1 MLIGVLEVT
10 LAQEIQAPD
19 KISISDEFYA
29 LRTHYFYEYELTL
42 KDNYYSIEAITYTE
56 NGKDQKENKSW
67 ETIDKKL
74 VEDVLL
80 LIKQQPS
87 KEIQVTDF
95 QDLFTLDA
103 INHFLQKEAYRYWI
117 TDKYQKEF
125 IIEEFTNPE
134 KLQNNLNSYFQNYD
148 ESDGVDGRFS
158 EVKIYFH
165 YADTVISVSSKS
177 ILSFGLPIEIN
188 GEKVYS
194 PQLAKLMGEL
204 IPKSKTER
212 NEQFEGKGLFS
223 AVVRNTIIN
232 HRSELERL
240 EAKSY
245 QIYID
250 TLETT
255 FTVSDAKVVNGK
267 SSMNWSGDEKRLNCT
282 LTHPSMGP
290 NLSINYSTLIVD
302 GKIKY
307 PVSQI
312 IADYR
317 QLYSLVKSSTFFQG
331 YLTGNKK
338 GHLTIIY
345 DDHSCITDQAKQYII
360 EKCKSLNNTDS
371 LENAVFI
378 KLEDESGSHSRWV
391 LLPNGK
397 YFSLANS

>member
-1 MLIGVLEVT
+1 
-10 LAQEIQAPD
+10 
-19 KISISDEFYA
+19 
-29 LRTHYFYEYELTL
+29 
-42 KDNYYSIEAITYTE
+42 
-56 NGKDQKENKSW
+56 
-67 ETIDKKL
+67 
-74 VEDVLL
+74 
-80 LIKQQPS
+80 
-87 KEIQVTDF
+87 
-95 QDLFTLDA
+95 
-103 INHFLQKEAYRYWI
+103 
-117 TDKYQKEF
+117 
-125 IIEEFTNPE
+125 
-134 KLQNNLNSYFQNYD
+134 
-148 ESDGVDGRFS
+148 
-158 EVKIYFH
+158 
-165 YADTVISVSSKS
+165 
-177 ILSFGLPIEIN
+177 
-188 GEKVYS
+188 
-194 PQLAKLMGEL
+194 
-204 IPKSKTER
+204 
-212 NEQFEGKGLFS
+212 
-223 AVVRNTIIN
+223 
-232 HRSELERL
+232 
-240 EAKSY
+240 
-245 QIYID
+245 
-250 TLETT
+250 
-255 FTVSDAKVVNGK
+255 
-267 SSMNWSGDEKRLNCT
+267 MNWSGDEKRLNCT